1 MAKPNVH
8 GLPQHLRKDEAGYFL
23 DYFVQEKGLK
33 KRKRV
38 RLGQIPLTQ
47 AKRILAQNM
56 GDMAE
61 QKYLAPDKP
70 KVGFFQAVDSY
81 LAYSKARKKSY
92 LRDTYRMKWFKE
104 FFGDRPL
111 DSFSSDLVEAYLV
124 RRREKGHRNRPD
136 KVVSDATLNLD
147 IAILKALMHRAVLN
161 RMIEWD
167 PIQGVKKFKP
177 FFRNRTLDPEEYQKL
192 LENCSGHLK
201 PIVGLAYLTAMRC
214 GEILKLRW
222 DQVDFKNGVIVLE
235 AEDTKT
241 QERREIPLMEEMQ
254 ELLKQIPQ
262 TLPCCDIGKHQKG
275 ELGKPFSDLTDK
287 EKRLDNSYVFT
298 WRGHSM
304 ESVKT
309 AFRRACRN
317 AGIENFKFHDLRH
330 CAITNLRKA
339 GVSDSVIMSISGHK
353 THAVFRK
360 YDRVDRED
368 RRAALRKATDFND
381 RNMTGAAKKKNEQV
395 TA

>member
-8 GLPQHLRKDEAGYFL
+8 GLPQHLRKDVGGYFL
-23 DYFVQEKGLK
+23 DYFVQENGLK

-38 RLGQIPLTQ
+38 RLGQIPLSQ
-47 AKRILAQNM
+47 AKKILAQNM

-70 KVGFFQAVDSY
+70 KIGFFQAVDSY
-81 LAYSKARKKSY
+81 LAYSKARKKTHG
-92 LRDTYRMKWFKE
+92 RDDHRMKLFKE

-111 DSFSSDLVEAYLV
+111 DSFNSDLVEAYLV
-124 RRREKGHRNRPD
+124 HRREKGHLHRPG
-136 KVVSDATLNLD
+136 KAISDATLNLD

-161 RMIEWD
+161 RMVEWD

-192 LENCSGHLK
+192 LENCSVHLK
-201 PIVGLAYLTAMRC
+201 PIVRLAYLTAMRC

-222 DQVDFKNGVIVLE
+222 EQVDFKNGVIVLE
-235 AEDTKT
+235 AGDTKT
-241 QERREIPLMEEMQ
+241 QERREIPLMEEMA

-262 TLPCCDIGKHQKG
+262 TLGNAC
-275 ELGKPFSDLTDK
+275 
-287 EKRLDNSYVFT
+287 VFT
-298 WRGHSM
+298 WRGRSM

-309 AFRRACRN
+309 AFKRSCRK
-317 AGIENFKFHDLRH
+317 AGVLNFKFHDLRH

-339 GVSDSVIMSISGHK
+339 VVSDSVIMSISGHK

-368 RRAALRKATDFND
+368 RRAALQKAKEFND
-381 RNMTGAAKKKNEQV
+381 TNMTRAAKKTDKQV